1 MYRLS
6 RECLLQLPFPR
17 VFPTSIPLGLRMN
30 QLIAWRSTGFSAAYY
45 RDVGARWLA
54 KYRGFNF
61 LWRFRL
67 FFFQTLATR
76 RTTIFLLSVIL
87 YSLLFFQL
95 NILILVRVIKE
106 MRTLIQPTG
115 EDNHTQQIREVFKC
129 NI

>member
-17 VFPTSIPLGLRMN
+17 VFRTSIPLGLRMN

-61 LWRFRL
+61 FMKIQTFL
-67 FFFQTLATR
+67 FSNARNKTNDNFSVVGDF
-76 RTTIFLLSVIL
+76 IFLAFFSAQHFDTRQSNKGDEDINPTYGGRQP
-87 YSLLFFQL
+87 YSADTRSF
-95 NILILVRVIKE
+95 
-106 MRTLIQPTG
+106 
-115 EDNHTQQIREVFKC
+115 
-129 NI
+129 